1 MNRLSALLLL
11 LLPFFL
17 LSLPPPSSLRG
28 TTLPPLETRT
38 NIQAFANLM
47 KHASNFVPYNS
58 SDKGKTWVK
67 MPLNETPPLDAN
79 GYPLYM
85 LNGTYYQ
92 SMACEIGTSEEP
104 YNGKLLENGTFI
116 FTWEGDGEFSIEE
129 DGQVTAQKDKE
140 FTVVV
145 KSKSKVV
152 IRINRTNPTN
162 PVKNFAFFRSND
174 KDIVSKGYSFTQEF
188 LEALKN
194 FDLIRVCYWQNEYN
208 NNNYTGNLSK
218 IRPSTYFTQSW
229 SANSKSSGVSD
240 YFIRR
245 LLIELNEK
253 KGKKTDLWFCIPSL
267 ASDELL
273 QNIFESLSLLED
285 STKIFL
291 SSGDAWKQSV
301 ESDQP
306 NKLKRI
312 KDFASEYFK
321 KNQSDIFYVAT
332 INSTSQW
339 ETLEA
344 SFNYDFSGIDAVGV
358 PGLFGRDL
366 GWDNDWISLE
376 ILSKN
381 STVLKQ
387 EAKQSRLSAQAE
399 LNRLISKAKT
409 FKVPIVAFEGGPY
422 LHAPLNGWRTR
433 EDSQSAVNA
442 PLEHKFAKYLIDL
455 NRDEDLKEI
464 ILDFMRRWVAIGGST
479 FVTAIISSLPDVNG
493 NGYLAL
499 SENLQQ
505 NLVSAPKLA
514 GFVAEIIGNVST
526 LPYTSK
532 DVKPPVE
539 PNCKCKDPSMGTC
552 LVDDTCLCF
561 KGFKGADCGVEDRSL
576 RPNDCSS
583 SVVGVNLD
591 VINEK
596 GEDWAFNDVFKQS
609 SQWVGRE
616 IGTNR
621 RRELLNVNLTEDG
634 YPMKLEPGFTY
645 SSLMMQN
652 SDGNC
657 QKNLLLFFRILKISR
672 FF

>member
-1 MNRLSALLLL
+1 MNRLFALLLF

-17 LSLPPPSSLRG
+17 FSLPPPSSLRG

-58 SDKGKTWVK
+58 SDKGKTWLK

-104 YNGKLLENGTFI
+104 YSGKLLENGTYI

-129 DGQVTAQKDKE
+129 DGQVTDKKDKE
-140 FTVVV
+140 FTVTV
-145 KSKSKVV
+145 KSKSKIV
-152 IRINRTNPTN
+152 IRIIRTNPTN
-162 PVKNFAFFRSND
+162 PVKNFAFFRS
-174 KDIVSKGYSFTQEF
+174 KDRDAVTKGYSFTSEF
-188 LEALKN
+188 LEAIKG

-208 NNNYTGNLSK
+208 NNNYTSNLSN

-229 SANSKSSGVSD
+229 NANSKSSGVSD

-245 LLIELNEK
+245 LLVDLNTL
-253 KGKKTDLWFCIPSL
+253 KGKKTHLWFCIPSL

-291 SSGDAWKQSV
+291 SSGDAWKQSI

-306 NKLKRI
+306 NRLKRI
-312 KDFASEYFK
+312 RDFATDYFK
-321 KNQSDIFYVAT
+321 KNQSDIIYVAT

-358 PGLFGRDL
+358 PGVFGRDL
-366 GWDNDWISLE
+366 GWDNDWLSLE

-381 STVLKQ
+381 SLVLKQ
-387 EAKQSRLSAQAE
+387 EAKQSRLSAQAD
-399 LNRLISKAKT
+399 LNRLISKAKI
-409 FKVPIVAFEGGPY
+409 FNVPIVAFEGGPY
-422 LHAPLNGWRTR
+422 FHAPLNGWRTR
-433 EDSQSAVNA
+433 DSPMNA
-442 PLEHKFAKYLIDL
+442 QLEEKFAKILIDL
-455 NRDEDLKEI
+455 NRDEDMKEI

-479 FVTAIISSLPDVNG
+479 FVTAIISNLPDVNG

-505 NLVSAPKLA
+505 SLLNTPKLA
-514 GFVAEIIGNVST
+514 GFLAEIIGNAST

-532 DVKPPVE
+532 DVEQPVE
-539 PNCKCKDPSMGTC
+539 PNCKCKDSRQGTC
-552 LVDDTCLCF
+552 LVDNTCLCF
-561 KGFKGADCGVEDRSL
+561 KGFKGDDCGVEDMIL
-576 RPNDCSS
+576 RPNNCSS
-583 SVVGVNLD
+583 SVFGVNLD

-609 SQWVGRE
+609 SPWIGKE

-621 RRELLNVNLTEDG
+621 RRELLNVSLTEDG
-634 YPMKLEPGFTY
+634 YPRKIEPGFTY
-645 SSLMMQN
+645 SCLMMQN
-652 SDGNC
+652 SDGKIPKTSFN
-657 QKNLLLFFRILKISR
+657 FFII
-672 FF
+672 